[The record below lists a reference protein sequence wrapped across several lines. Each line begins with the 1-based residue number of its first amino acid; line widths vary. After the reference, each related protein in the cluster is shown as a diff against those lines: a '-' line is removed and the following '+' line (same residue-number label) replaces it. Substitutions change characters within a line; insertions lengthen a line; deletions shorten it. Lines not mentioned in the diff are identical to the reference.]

1 MEELSLEQLKE
12 KLVELGMPQEDADN
26 FRTKAA
32 AQSTIEVLKAAEAK
46 KTVDE
51 EERVKTLEERPDPK
65 EEKQVNRNWKS
76 KAENMKAKLLKME
89 FVSLLVPL
97 DPNEQVGEVTW
108 IDPETEEELSFEEW
122 FALPFDAK
130 MRSYQ
135 KHKGGA
141 YIAPQLNGYKYM
153 IPKGVYTRVPL
164 QIFQVVNES
173 NMERIKATQ
182 YKNLDRIDPR
192 TGQPVR
198 ESF

>member
-32 AQSTIEVLKAAEAK
+32 IQSTIGVLEATNAREAVAEEK
-46 KTVDE
+46 
-51 EERVKTLEERPDPK
+51 VKTLEERPDPK

-76 KAENMKAKLLKME
+76 KAETMKSKLLRQE

-108 IDPETEEELSFEEW
+108 IDPETEDELSFDAW
-122 FALPFDAK
+122 FKLPIAEK
-130 MRSYQ
+130 MRTYQ
-135 KHKGGA
+135 KHIGGA
-141 YIAPQLNGYKYM
+141 IISPQLNGYKYM
-153 IPKGVYTRVPL
+153 IPKGVYAKVPL
-164 QIFQVVNES
+164 QIFEVVNEA
-173 NMERIKATQ
+173 NMEKIKATQ

-192 TGQPVR
+192 TGRPYK